1 MIQAMNDRFDSSC
14 SSCQA
19 IQGRVS
25 LTITPRILE
34 TEHWIVEHIH
44 PTSIKGWLVVVL
56 NRHCN
61 ALHHLTSEEF
71 EEFGRLL
78 PLLCQVLNEV
88 LKTEKEYVIQL
99 AEGEGFNHV
108 HFHVIA
114 RLHDWPES
122 LRSRRVFSGAGE
134 QIVNPLPGEVLTP
147 LALEIREY
155 LLERW
160 IE

>member
-14 SSCQA
+14 NSCQA

-25 LTITPRILE
+25 LTIAPRILE
-34 TEHWIVEHIH
+34 TEHWIVEHLH
-44 PTSIKGWLVVVL
+44 PTAIKGWLVVVL
-56 NRHCN
+56 NRHCS
-61 ALHHLTSEEF
+61 ALHQLTSEEF
-71 EEFGRLL
+71 EEFIRLL
-78 PLLCQVLNEV
+78 QLLCQALYDV

-114 RLHDWPES
+114 RLPEWPES
-122 LRSRRVFSGAGE
+122 LRGRRVFSGAGE
-134 QIVNPLPGEVLTP
+134 QIENPLPGEVLIP

-155 LLERW
+155 LLKRW
-160 IE
+160 T

>member
-1 MIQAMNDRFDSSC
+1 MTERFDNSC

-19 IQGRVS
+19 IQG
-25 LTITPRILE
+25 LITITNAPRILE
-34 TEHWIVEHIH
+34 TRHWVVEHVY
-44 PTSIKGWLVVVL
+44 PSSIKGWLVVAL
-56 NRHCN
+56 NRHCH
-61 ALHHLTSEEF
+61 ALHQLTAEEF

-78 PLLCQVLNEV
+78 PLLCQALHEV

-114 RLHDWPES
+114 RLPDWPES
-122 LRSRRVFSGAGE
+122 FRGPRVFSGAGE
-134 QIVNPLPGEVLTP
+134 NVENPLPGEVVTP

-155 LLERW
+155 LLKRW
-160 IE
+160 D